1 MTLGTRV
8 AQTESAAGEDEAAGL
23 HGAKLRARKSG
34 GSAPGP
40 AGARSQPP
48 PLASHCW
55 GAWGWGCPW
64 GPQQPGQEP
73 GCVSHPGTRSNRPLS
88 TRAARRYGTSWVL
101 PSHTRLWDAPSQAL
115 SSLSVMQNAALQHR
129 SPSLQQDQALGT
141 PPSLLLLGA
150 APLGRAGTSSSST
163 SRWQLSGCRLSHWV
177 SDTAGDVQ
185 PPSGPQNRLFMETN
199 DPFPQQNLNSEPKA
213 LGSDPLKFFLVAC
226 VA

>member
-1 MTLGTRV
+1 M
-8 AQTESAAGEDEAAGL
+8 AGL

-48 PLASHCW
+48 PLASHRW

-101 PSHTRLWDAPSQAL
+101 PCPH
-115 SSLSVMQNAALQHR
+115 
-129 SPSLQQDQALGT
+129 QALGCSQPGPFLPQRDAECCPCST
-141 PPSLLLLGA
+141 AHPPCSRIRPWGRPLPSSCWEQPRPCLA

-163 SRWQLSGCRLSHWV
+163 SQWQLSGCRLSHWV